1 MKYMLRQTLSESES
15 HQRNIVVQNVESF
28 VVL

>member
-1 MKYMLRQTLSESES
+1 MQYMLQQTLSESES